1 MDFSLYLW
9 PIFDLVETSKLISCF
24 KNSASLL
31 KSSSA
36 GGGSSDSQ
44 FGPGHA
50 FRPGPGPGPP
60 GPEPGPGPGPGPGPD
75 CLFFLPLPPF
85 PPGPGS
91 GQDWGLGILG
101 PAAPGAQISLNVSSS
116 LHPNSAIDSF
126 TRFVIFRASV
136 MIFKGGTCSSSI
148 VIHRKQMSI
157 FLSSANVLPS
167 LQLLTKLFYFALI
180 GLRV

>member
-1 MDFSLYLW
+1 M
-9 PIFDLVETSKLISCF
+9 
-24 KNSASLL
+24 

-36 GGGSSDSQ
+36 GGGSSGSSSQ
-44 FGPGHA
+44 FGPGHT
-50 FRPGPGPGPP
+50 FGPGPGPGPA
-60 GPEPGPGPGPGPGPD
+60 PGPGPGPGPD
-75 CLFFLPLPPF
+75 CLFFLPFPPF

-116 LHPNSAIDSF
+116 LHPNSTIDSF
-126 TRFVIFRASV
+126 TSFVIFRASV

-148 VIHRKQMSI
+148 VIHRKQMSN

-167 LQLLTKLFYFALI
+167 LQLLTKLFHFALI